1 MLGDQKQAFDIL
13 KLRELLNSAN
23 TLKETRV
30 AKLYITS
37 YFAHCI
43 SPKGVLMWNPDKN
56 GFLHLAD
63 KDAKHILSE
72 EIEIITQENDKQKA
86 HIFNIWKW
94 FYFECKIFHLLDVD
108 PTKSRVYQD
117 ETGQRYINK
126 FPGFMYPNPQPYKT
140 YSNEVQTHVSII
152 LDHIKHVLCSN
163 IQDQSNYMFG
173 WLSNMISGRKMGTAL
188 FLHSGQG
195 TGKSII
201 TKFIQNNVLGYNITY
216 STSNE
221 RVIIGQFNKELEGKV
236 LLILKEMSGS
246 KTSDWI
252 TFANRLKEFITGN
265 KLIIEEK
272 GKTPYQVTNIVSL
285 IINSNNSRA
294 VRLDTDDRR
303 FFIPDISDQY
313 IGNTEYF
320 NRLVEAMNYPK
331 VGEAFYSL
339 MLDFANKR
347 SFDERKIPK
356 AYTKQIML
364 SGAVH
369 SVHTFIKANYLA
381 STQSDLDIP
390 SNNLYNEYKHWF
402 KEHVSNHKK
411 PSTIQE
417 FSKKM
422 QEIGL
427 TAKQVRWNKTRK
439 MRYQASREEI
449 YNTYKKK
456 GWIDDLENIEHKQ
469 IQTSLDEES
478 PISKQQ
484 DSSIPKEESNITHKS
499 PIAVNIVTEK
509 ITTEPLTIKK
519 VLPKIPPKPEHL
531 KVKNNI
537 VKQQNAQLQEK
548 QQNTQLEQTS
558 SIVESQPEQPEQTS
572 SIVESQSKQLE
583 QTSSIVKS
591 QSKQPEQT
599 SSIVESQPEQSSSI
613 VKQQNTQEQEKPDM
627 YYGTVLEQFYKDV
640 MENWIM
646 HENDLDE
653 FNWDCFIEEIKEINL
668 LVLGNYHIIEQSMY
682 LHDLEE
688 IINKYRLII
697 NGKDTKYSKFL
708 SLDNYP
714 THAYIIKM
722 LYDYGRVR
730 ETQFIA
736 APEGYTT
743 VLVHNNQQNDNNKW
757 QDDLSDEEEEFWN
770 ESWNEC
776 DSMVSKI

>member
-1 MLGDQKQAFDIL
+1 
-13 KLRELLNSAN
+13 
-23 TLKETRV
+23 
-30 AKLYITS
+30 
-37 YFAHCI
+37 
-43 SPKGVLMWNPDKN
+43 
-56 GFLHLAD
+56 
-63 KDAKHILSE
+63 
-72 EIEIITQENDKQKA
+72 
-86 HIFNIWKW
+86 
-94 FYFECKIFHLLDVD
+94 
-108 PTKSRVYQD
+108 
-117 ETGQRYINK
+117 
-126 FPGFMYPNPQPYKT
+126 
-140 YSNEVQTHVSII
+140 
-152 LDHIKHVLCSN
+152 
-163 IQDQSNYMFG
+163 
-173 WLSNMISGRKMGTAL
+173 
-188 FLHSGQG
+188 
-195 TGKSII
+195 
-201 TKFIQNNVLGYNITY
+201 
-216 STSNE
+216 
-221 RVIIGQFNKELEGKV
+221 
-236 LLILKEMSGS
+236 
-246 KTSDWI
+246 
-252 TFANRLKEFITGN
+252 
-265 KLIIEEK
+265 
-272 GKTPYQVTNIVSL
+272 
-285 IINSNNSRA
+285 
-294 VRLDTDDRR
+294 
-303 FFIPDISDQY
+303 
-313 IGNTEYF
+313 
-320 NRLVEAMNYPK
+320 
-331 VGEAFYSL
+331 
-339 MLDFANKR
+339 
-347 SFDERKIPK
+347 
-356 AYTKQIML
+356 
-364 SGAVH
+364 
-369 SVHTFIKANYLA
+369 
-381 STQSDLDIP
+381 
-390 SNNLYNEYKHWF
+390 
-402 KEHVSNHKK
+402 
-411 PSTIQE
+411 
-417 FSKKM
+417 M

-509 ITTEPLTIKK
+509 ITTEPLKK

-558 SIVESQPEQPEQTS
+558 SIVESQPEQPEQTG
-572 SIVESQSKQLE
+572 SI
-583 QTSSIVKS
+583 I
-591 QSKQPEQT
+591 
-599 SSIVESQPEQSSSI
+599 ESQPEQSSSI